1 MVPRNDS
8 TFERLGRVVLSDLM
22 RSGEIETIYNKWF
35 DPGLTGIKMPLSD
48 RLRSA
53 FDTQAYPH

>member
-8 TFERLGRVVLSDLM
+8 TFERLGRIVMSDLM
-22 RSGEIETIYNKWF
+22 RSGEMETIYNKWF
-35 DPGLTGIKMPLSD
+35 SPGPTKINMPLSD
-48 RLRSA
+48 RLRGA